1 MAKTKS
7 RKWLWITLSVIGLLI
22 VIAII
27 KAKNRPRGEKVY
39 TEKVINRDIKEI
51 VSASGKIY
59 PKTEIKISSD
69 VSGEIVALYVK
80 EGDTVRSGQLLAK
93 IDPDAYESQVQR
105 GGAALDAS
113 KSQMTNAKSAIRTA
127 TAQRDQILSQ
137 LNNAREVYKR
147 NEKLHKDGVI
157 SDVEFDASK
166 SQLNSLEANLKS
178 AEIGIISAEENVRAA
193 GFGIKSSEASLNEI
207 KKSLS
212 RTSILAPTSGIISKL
227 NVEKGERVV
236 GTIQMTG
243 TELMR
248 IANLNIMEVQAEVS
262 ENDILRVALGNEVV
276 IDVDAYPDR
285 KFKGKVTEIG
295 NSSTTAGLST
305 SGASL
310 ATDKITNF
318 IVKIIID
325 QDSYS
330 SLIKAGKGF
339 PFRPGMSASVDINT
353 HIEQNAVCVPI
364 QSVTTRERVM
374 KKDSLSSSKGLDKLR
389 ECVFVP
395 TGDTVKLVEVKT
407 GIQDDSY
414 IQILSGLKTGESV
427 VAGPYAS
434 VSRVLKSGTRI
445 QVVKKDDINSS
456 TSSKDDKTASK

>member
-1 MAKTKS
+1 DKTKS
-7 RKWLWITLSVIGLLI
+7 RKWLWITLGVIGLLI

-27 KAKNRPRGEKVY
+27 KAKNQPRGEKVY
-39 TEKVINRDIKEI
+39 TEKVISRDIKEI

-113 KSQMTNAKSAIRTA
+113 KSQMANAKSAIETA
-127 TAQRDQILSQ
+127 IAQRDQILSQ
-137 LNNAREVYKR
+137 MNNAKDVYRR

-157 SDVEFDASK
+157 SDVEFDASR

-178 AEIGIISAEENVRAA
+178 AEVGIISAQENVRAA

-212 RTSILAPTSGIISKL
+212 RTSILAPTGGIISKL

-262 ENDILRVALGNEVV
+262 ENDILRVALGNDVE

-285 KFKGKVTEIG
+285 KFKGRVTEIG
-295 NSSTTAGLST
+295 NSSTTAGLGT
-305 SGASL
+305 AGASL

-330 SLIKAGKGF
+330 ELIKAGKGF

-353 HIEQNAVCVPI
+353 HIEKATICVPI
-364 QSVTTRERVM
+364 QSVTTREKMM
-374 KKDSLSSSKGLDKLR
+374 KKDSLVAAKGLDKLR

-395 TGDTVKLVEVKT
+395 VGDTVKLVEVKT

-414 IQILSGLKTGESV
+414 IQVLSGLKVGEQV

-434 VSRVLKSGTRI
+434 VSRKLKSGLRI
-445 QVVKKDDINSS
+445 QVVKKEDITTNV
-456 TSSKDDKTASK
+456 SKDDKGDAK

>member
-1 MAKTKS
+1 MAKAKS
-7 RKWLWITLSVIGLLI
+7 KKWLWITLSIIGLLI
-22 VIAII
+22 VVAII
-27 KAKNRPRGEKVY
+27 KGRSRPRGEKIY
-39 TEKVINRDIKEI
+39 TEKVISKDIKEI

-80 EGDTVRSGQLLAK
+80 EGDTVRAGQLLAK

-105 GGAALDAS
+105 GVAS
-113 KSQMTNAKSAIRTA
+113 LNASRSQQESARSCINSAK
-127 TAQRDQILSQ
+127 AQRDQILAQ
-137 LNNAREVYKR
+137 LNNAREIFKR
-147 NEKLHKDGVI
+147 NDKLHKEGVI
-157 SDVEFDASK
+157 SDAEFEASR
-166 SQLNSLEANLKS
+166 SQLNVLEANLKS
-178 AEIGIISAEENVRAA
+178 AEVGITNAEESVRAA
-193 GFGIKSSEASLNEI
+193 GFGIKSSEASLSEI

-212 RTSILAPTSGIISKL
+212 RTSILSPTSGIISKL

-262 ENDILRVALGNEVV
+262 ENDILRVAIGNNVE

-285 KFKGKVTEIG
+285 KFKGTVTEIG
-295 NSSTTAGLST
+295 NSSTTAGAGV

-325 QDSYS
+325 TDSYS
-330 SLIKAGKGF
+330 ELIKPGKGF

-353 HIEQNAVCVPI
+353 HTEKGTICIPVQA
-364 QSVTTRERVM
+364 VTTREKPV
-374 KKDSLSSSKGLDKLR
+374 KKDSILDKNAEKLR
-389 ECVFVP
+389 EVVFVP
-395 TGDTVKLVEVKT
+395 MGDTVKLVEVKT
-407 GIQDDSY
+407 GIQDDSH
-414 IQILSGLKTGESV
+414 IQILSGLKLGDQV
-427 VAGPYAS
+427 VAGPYAA
-434 VSRVLKSGTRI
+434 VSRKLKSGARI
-445 QVVKKDDINSS
+445 QVVKKEELNKN
-456 TSSKDDKTASK
+456 TSDDKVASGD

>member
-7 RKWLWITLSVIGLLI
+7 RKWLWITLGIIGLLL
-22 VIAII
+22 VIAVI
-27 KAKNRPRGEKVY
+27 KAKNRPRGERVY
-39 TEKVINRDIKEI
+39 TEKVITRDIKEI

-80 EGDTVRSGQLLAK
+80 EGDTVKSGQLLAK

-105 GGAALDAS
+105 GSAALDAS
-113 KSQMTNAKSAIRTA
+113 KSQMANAKSAIQTA

-137 LNNAREVYKR
+137 LNNAREVFKR

-157 SDVEFDASK
+157 SDVEFQASK

-178 AEIGIISAEENVRAA
+178 AEVGIISAQENVRAA

-207 KKSLS
+207 RKSLS
-212 RTSILAPTSGIISKL
+212 RTSIIAPTGGIISKL

-262 ENDILRVALGNEVV
+262 ENDILRVAFGNDVE

-295 NSSTTAGLST
+295 NSSTTAGLGT
-305 SGASL
+305 AGASL

-330 SLIKAGKGF
+330 ELIKSGKGF

-353 HIEQNAVCVPI
+353 HIEKNAVCVPI
-364 QSVTTRERVM
+364 QAVTTREKNI
-374 KKDSLSSSKGLDKLR
+374 KKDSLENVKGLDKLR
-389 ECVFVP
+389 EVVFIPV
-395 TGDTVKLVEVKT
+395 GDTLKLVEVKT

-414 IQILSGLKTGESV
+414 IQVLSGLDKGQEV
-427 VAGPYAS
+427 VAGPYAAI
-434 VSRVLKSGTRI
+434 SRTLKSGSRI
-445 QVVKKDDINSS
+445 QKVKKEDINSS
-456 TSSKDDKTASK
+456 SSSDSKSDSKK